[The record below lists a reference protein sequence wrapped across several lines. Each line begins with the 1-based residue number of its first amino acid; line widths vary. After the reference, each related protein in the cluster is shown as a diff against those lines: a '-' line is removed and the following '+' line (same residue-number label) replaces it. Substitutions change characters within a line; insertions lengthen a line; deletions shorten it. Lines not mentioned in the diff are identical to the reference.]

1 VPCEPAPCIDPYR
14 ALCSSAKYAP
24 LAFRGALKTNAPDLS
39 LLEIAT
45 TVSRLRLASRQLIV
59 FTFSSRMKAVLA
71 LTLFLTASCVS
82 LRSRST
88 SSLVGEWR
96 YADKIQGCHYVFNR
110 DGSFK
115 GEVVYHARL
124 ISKFTGRWSVDGDT
138 LLYTYVSDMLD
149 RIPAG
154 ATDRDKLLS
163 VHREFF
169 IIEAADGSRR
179 KYLRVR

>member
-1 VPCEPAPCIDPYR
+1 
-14 ALCSSAKYAP
+14 L
-24 LAFRGALKTNAPDLS
+24 L

-45 TVSRLRLASRQLIV
+45 AVSRLRLPSRQLIV

-71 LTLFLTASCVS
+71 LTLCLMASCAG
-82 LRSRST
+82 LRSSSP
-88 SSLVGEWR
+88 SSLAGEWR

-115 GEVVYHARL
+115 GEVVYHAKL

-138 LLYTYVSDMLD
+138 LLYTYISDALD

-169 IIEAADGSRR
+169 IIEAADGSQR